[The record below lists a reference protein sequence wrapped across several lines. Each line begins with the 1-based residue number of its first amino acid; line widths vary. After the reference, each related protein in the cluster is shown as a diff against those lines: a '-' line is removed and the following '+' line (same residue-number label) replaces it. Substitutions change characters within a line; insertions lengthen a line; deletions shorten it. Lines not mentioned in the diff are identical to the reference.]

1 MYIPKRYG
9 QSRINNCPFCG
20 KIAVAKNKQS
30 IPVCL
35 AHKDDMLNDLK
46 CVCGEYLDVL
56 EGKWG
61 PYFRCMNCGNI
72 NFKKALDMNQDI
84 KSKTNSSK
92 SQYESKDESG
102 KINKYSKS
110 QNQEKKKEPRK
121 EITVTSDQID
131 YMY

>member
-1 MYIPKRYG
+1 
-9 QSRINNCPFCG
+9 
-20 KIAVAKNKQS
+20 
-30 IPVCL
+30 
-35 AHKDDMLNDLK
+35 
-46 CVCGEYLDVL
+46 
-56 EGKWG
+56 
-61 PYFRCMNCGNI
+61 
-72 NFKKALDMNQDI
+72 
-84 KSKTNSSK
+84 SKTNSSK